1 MARNDQALTEKI
13 LDTIESPADLGRL
26 SYDELERLAFEM
38 RAEMIAATSLHG
50 GHLAPSLGAVE
61 LIIALH
67 RVLDC
72 PRDRLVFDVGHQA
85 YAHKLLTGRRR
96 QFKTLR
102 TYDGISGFPKITES
116 AYDAHDSG
124 HASDSLST
132 ALGYALARDL
142 DGSDA
147 TIAALIGDAS
157 FTGGMALEALNDIGR
172 ANTPLLI
179 VLNDNGM
186 SISPNVG
193 GFSAYLAKVRMSSQY
208 TNLRNQVEDAFN
220 SSGALGRLLM
230 RGGNAAKESFKQI
243 VLPGATFLEGFGVT
257 YVGPVDGH
265 DIQTMERIFRD
276 AKELGGPVVVHAV
289 TVKGKGYGPAENNP
303 ALFHGVGPFDIAT
316 GTPKPKA
323 STPTWTQVFSDELV
337 KLAGDDPDIV
347 AITAA
352 MASGTGLAGFAK
364 SYPDRFFDVGIAEEH
379 AVGMASALALAGKKP
394 VVAIYSTFMQRAID
408 QAIVNVGLQKAHV
421 IFCLDRAGLVGDDG
435 PTHHGVFDLVY
446 LRMIPGM
453 RVLAPSNDE
462 ELRAALRC
470 AIDLEGP
477 VAIRYPRGSAPVA
490 AAPCETW
497 RGGRALKLED
507 GNDGALLAVGRMV
520 DVARD
525 VARNAAGHGIDL
537 AVWDM
542 RWVKPIDE
550 DAVREAARTGR
561 IFTLE
566 DGVVTGGFGSGVL
579 EQLAEMGV
587 ACPVTRFG
595 IPDAFVTQGPTDRL
609 FEELGLDAA
618 GIAAA
623 VIAAC
628 RER

>member
-1 MARNDQALTEKI
+1 MTEKI
-13 LDTIESPADLGRL
+13 LDTIESPADLADL
-26 SYDELERLAFEM
+26 SYEQLNRLAFEL

-50 GHLAPSLGAVE
+50 GHLAPSLGSVE

-85 YAHKLLTGRRR
+85 YAHKLLTGRRK

-102 TYDGISGFPKITES
+102 TYEGISGFPKITES
-116 AYDAHDSG
+116 EYDAHDSG

-193 GFSAYLAKVRMSSQY
+193 GFSTYLAKVRMSDQY
-208 TNLRNQVEDAFN
+208 TQLRNHVEDAFN
-220 SSGALGRLLM
+220 ASGTLGRLLM
-230 RGGNAAKESFKQI
+230 RGGNAAKESFKQF

-257 YVGPVDGH
+257 YIGPVDGH
-265 DIQTMERIFRD
+265 DIQTLEEILRD
-276 AKELGGPVVVHAV
+276 AKALEGPVVIHAV
-289 TVKGKGYGPAENNP
+289 TMKGKGYGPAEKNP
-303 ALFHGVGPFDIAT
+303 ALFHGVGPFDIAS
-316 GTPKPKA
+316 GTPKPKSNA
-323 STPTWTQVFSDELV
+323 NPTWTQVFSDELI
-337 KLAGDDPDIV
+337 KLAEDDSSIV

-352 MASGTGLAGFAK
+352 MASGTGLSAFAK
-364 SYPDRFFDVGIAEEH
+364 AYPERFFDVGIAEEH
-379 AVGMASALALAGKKP
+379 AVGMASSFALAGKKP

-421 IFCLDRAGLVGDDG
+421 VFCLDRAGLVGDDG

-446 LRMIPGM
+446 LRMIPNM
-453 RVLAPSNDE
+453 RILAPSNDE
-462 ELRAALRC
+462 ELRMALRC
-470 AIDLEGP
+470 AMALEGP

-490 AAPCETW
+490 PGACEPW
-497 RGGRALKLED
+497 QEGHAVKVRD
-507 GNDGALLAVGRMV
+507 GADGALLALGRMV
-520 DVARD
+520 DVACE
-525 VARNAAGHGIDL
+525 VAEVAARQGVELSI
-537 AVWDM
+537 WDM
-542 RWVKPIDE
+542 RWAKPIDA
-550 DAVREAARTGR
+550 DALRDAAHTGH

-566 DGVVTGGFGSGVL
+566 DGVITGGFGSGVL
-579 EQLAEMGV
+579 ELLSDMGES
-587 ACPVTRFG
+587 CPVRRFG
-595 IPDAFVTQGPTDRL
+595 IPDTFVTQGPVDKL
-609 FEELGLDAA
+609 FEVLGLDAESISA
-618 GIAAA
+618 EVLAAYQS
-623 VIAAC
+623 
-628 RER
+628 

>member
-1 MARNDQALTEKI
+1 MTEKI
-13 LDTIESPADLGRL
+13 LDTIESPADLADL
-26 SYDELERLAFEM
+26 SYEQLNRLAFEL

-50 GHLAPSLGAVE
+50 GHLAPSLGSVE

-85 YAHKLLTGRRR
+85 YAHKLLTGRRKR
-96 QFKTLR
+96 FKTLR
-102 TYDGISGFPKITES
+102 TYEGISGFPKITES
-116 AYDAHDSG
+116 EYDAHDSG

-193 GFSAYLAKVRMSSQY
+193 GFSTYLAKVRMSDQY
-208 TNLRNQVEDAFN
+208 TQLRNHVEDAFN
-220 SSGALGRLLM
+220 ASGTLGRLLM
-230 RGGNAAKESFKQI
+230 RGGNAAKESFKQF

-257 YVGPVDGH
+257 YIGPVDGH
-265 DIQTMERIFRD
+265 DIQTLEEILRD
-276 AKELGGPVVVHAV
+276 AKALEGPVVIHAV
-289 TVKGKGYGPAENNP
+289 TMKGKGYGPAEKNP
-303 ALFHGVGPFDIAT
+303 ALFHGVGPFDIAS
-316 GTPKPKA
+316 GTPKPKSNA
-323 STPTWTQVFSDELV
+323 NPTWTQVFSDELI
-337 KLAGDDPDIV
+337 KLAEDDPSII

-352 MASGTGLAGFAK
+352 MASGTGLSAFAK
-364 SYPDRFFDVGIAEEH
+364 AYPERFFDVGIAEEH
-379 AVGMASALALAGKKP
+379 AVGMASSLALGGKKP

-421 IFCLDRAGLVGDDG
+421 VFCLDRAGLVGDDG

-446 LRMIPGM
+446 LRMIPNM
-453 RVLAPSNDE
+453 RILAPSSDE
-462 ELRAALRC
+462 ELRMALRC
-470 AIDLEGP
+470 AMALEGP

-490 AAPCETW
+490 PGACEPW
-497 RGGRALKLED
+497 QEGHAVKVRD
-507 GNDGALLAVGRMV
+507 GADGALLALGRMV
-520 DVARD
+520 DVACE
-525 VARNAAGHGIDL
+525 VAEVAARQGVELSI
-537 AVWDM
+537 WDM
-542 RWVKPIDE
+542 RWAKPIDA
-550 DAVREAARTGR
+550 DALRDAAHTGH

-566 DGVVTGGFGSGVL
+566 DGVITGGFGSGVL
-579 EQLAEMGV
+579 ELLSDMSES
-587 ACPVTRFG
+587 CPVRRFG
-595 IPDAFVTQGPTDRL
+595 IPDTFVTQGPVDKL
-609 FEELGLDAA
+609 FEVLGLDAESISA
-618 GIAAA
+618 EVLAAYQS
-623 VIAAC
+623 
-628 RER
+628 

>member
-1 MARNDQALTEKI
+1 MTEKI
-13 LDTIESPADLGRL
+13 LDTIESPADLADL
-26 SYDELERLAFEM
+26 SYEQLNRLAFEL

-50 GHLAPSLGAVE
+50 GHLAPSLGSVE

-85 YAHKLLTGRRR
+85 YAHKLLTGRRK

-102 TYDGISGFPKITES
+102 TYEGISGFPKITES

-193 GFSAYLAKVRMSSQY
+193 GFSTYLAKVRMSDQY
-208 TNLRNQVEDAFN
+208 TQLRNHVEDAFN
-220 SSGALGRLLM
+220 ASGTLGRLLM
-230 RGGNAAKESFKQI
+230 RGGNAAKESFKQF

-257 YVGPVDGH
+257 YIGPVDGH
-265 DIQTMERIFRD
+265 DIQTLEEILRD
-276 AKELGGPVVVHAV
+276 AKALEGPVVIHAV
-289 TVKGKGYGPAENNP
+289 TMKGKGYGPAEKNP
-303 ALFHGVGPFDIAT
+303 ALFHGVGPFDIAS
-316 GTPKPKA
+316 GTPKPKSNA
-323 STPTWTQVFSDELV
+323 NPTWTQVFSDELI
-337 KLAGDDPDIV
+337 KLAEDDSSIV

-352 MASGTGLAGFAK
+352 MASGTGLSAFAK
-364 SYPDRFFDVGIAEEH
+364 AYPERFFDVGIAEEH
-379 AVGMASALALAGKKP
+379 AVGMASSLALAGKKP

-421 IFCLDRAGLVGDDG
+421 VFCLDRAGLVGDDG
-435 PTHHGVFDLVY
+435 PTHHGVFDLAY
-446 LRMIPGM
+446 LRMIPNM
-453 RVLAPSNDE
+453 RILAPSNDE
-462 ELRAALRC
+462 ELRMALRC
-470 AIDLEGP
+470 AMALEGP

-490 AAPCETW
+490 SGACEPW
-497 RGGRALKLED
+497 REGHAVKIRD
-507 GNDGALLAVGRMV
+507 GADGALLALGRMV
-520 DVARD
+520 DVARE
-525 VARNAAGHGIDL
+525 VAEQASRQGVELSI
-537 AVWDM
+537 WDM
-542 RWVKPIDE
+542 RWAKPIDA
-550 DAVREAARTGR
+550 DALRDAAHTGH

-566 DGVVTGGFGSGVL
+566 DGVITGGFGSGVL
-579 EQLAEMGV
+579 ELLSDMGES
-587 ACPVTRFG
+587 CPVRRFG
-595 IPDAFVTQGPTDRL
+595 IPDTFVTQGPVDKL
-609 FEELGLDAA
+609 FEVLGLDAESISA
-618 GIAAA
+618 EVLAAYQS
-623 VIAAC
+623 
-628 RER
+628 

>member
-1 MARNDQALTEKI
+1 MTEKI
-13 LDTIESPADLGRL
+13 LDTIESPADLADL
-26 SYDELERLAFEM
+26 SYEQLNRLAFEL

-50 GHLAPSLGAVE
+50 GHLAPSLGSVE

-85 YAHKLLTGRRR
+85 YAHKLLTGRRK

-102 TYDGISGFPKITES
+102 MYEGISGFPKITES

-193 GFSAYLAKVRMSSQY
+193 GFSTYLAKVRMSDQY
-208 TNLRNQVEDAFN
+208 TQLRNHVEDAFN
-220 SSGALGRLLM
+220 ASGTLGRLLM
-230 RGGNAAKESFKQI
+230 RGGNAAKESFKQF

-257 YVGPVDGH
+257 YIGPVDGH
-265 DIQTMERIFRD
+265 DIQTLEEILRD
-276 AKELGGPVVVHAV
+276 AKALEGPVVIHAV
-289 TVKGKGYGPAENNP
+289 TMKGKGYGPAEKNP
-303 ALFHGVGPFDIAT
+303 ALFHGVGPFDIAS
-316 GTPKPKA
+316 GTPKPKSNA
-323 STPTWTQVFSDELV
+323 NPTWTQVFSDELI
-337 KLAGDDPDIV
+337 KLAKEDPSIV

-352 MASGTGLAGFAK
+352 MASGTGLSAFAK
-364 SYPDRFFDVGIAEEH
+364 AYPERFFDVGIAEEH
-379 AVGMASALALAGKKP
+379 AVGMASSLALAGKKP

-421 IFCLDRAGLVGDDG
+421 VFCLDRAGLVGDDG

-446 LRMIPGM
+446 LRMIPNM
-453 RVLAPSNDE
+453 RILAPSNDE
-462 ELRAALRC
+462 ELRMALRC
-470 AIDLEGP
+470 AMALEGP

-490 AAPCETW
+490 SDACEPW
-497 RGGRALKLED
+497 QEGHAVKVRD
-507 GNDGALLAVGRMV
+507 GADGALLALGRMV
-520 DVARD
+520 DIAREVAEAA
-525 VARNAAGHGIDL
+525 ARQGAEL
-537 AVWDM
+537 SVWDM
-542 RWVKPIDE
+542 RWAKPIDA
-550 DAVREAARTGR
+550 DALRDAAHTGH
-561 IFTLE
+561 IFTFE
-566 DGVVTGGFGSGVL
+566 DGVITGGFGSGVL
-579 EQLAEMGV
+579 ELLSDMGES
-587 ACPVTRFG
+587 CPVRRFG
-595 IPDAFVTQGPTDRL
+595 IPDTFVTQGPVDKL
-609 FEELGLDAA
+609 FEVLGLDAESISA
-618 GIAAA
+618 EVLAAYQS
-623 VIAAC
+623 
-628 RER
+628 

>member
-1 MARNDQALTEKI
+1 MTEKI
-13 LDTIESPADLGRL
+13 LDTIESPADLADL
-26 SYDELERLAFEM
+26 SYEQLNRLAFEL

-50 GHLAPSLGAVE
+50 GHLAPSLGSVE

-85 YAHKLLTGRRR
+85 YAHKLLTGRRK

-102 TYDGISGFPKITES
+102 TYEGISGFPKITES

-193 GFSAYLAKVRMSSQY
+193 GFSTYLAKVRMSDQY
-208 TNLRNQVEDAFN
+208 TQLRNHVEDAFN
-220 SSGALGRLLM
+220 ASGTLGRLLM
-230 RGGNAAKESFKQI
+230 RGGNAAKESFKQF

-257 YVGPVDGH
+257 YIGPVDGH
-265 DIQTMERIFRD
+265 DIQTLEEILRD
-276 AKELGGPVVVHAV
+276 AKALEGPVVIHAV
-289 TVKGKGYGPAENNP
+289 TMKGKGYGPAEKNP
-303 ALFHGVGPFDIAT
+303 ALFHGVGPFDIAS
-316 GTPKPKA
+316 GTPKPKSNA
-323 STPTWTQVFSDELV
+323 NPTWTQVFSDELI
-337 KLAGDDPDIV
+337 KLAEDDPSIV

-352 MASGTGLAGFAK
+352 MASGTGLSAFAK
-364 SYPDRFFDVGIAEEH
+364 AYPERFFDVGIAEEH
-379 AVGMASALALAGKKP
+379 AVGMASSLALAGKKP

-421 IFCLDRAGLVGDDG
+421 VFCLDRAGLVGDDG

-446 LRMIPGM
+446 LRMIPNM
-453 RVLAPSNDE
+453 RILAPSSDE
-462 ELRAALRC
+462 ELRMALRC
-470 AIDLEGP
+470 AMALEGP

-490 AAPCETW
+490 PGACEPW
-497 RGGRALKLED
+497 QEGHAVKVRD
-507 GNDGALLAVGRMV
+507 GADGALLALGRMV
-520 DVARD
+520 DVARE
-525 VARNAAGHGIDL
+525 VAEVAARQGVELSI
-537 AVWDM
+537 WDM
-542 RWVKPIDE
+542 RWAKPIDADALR
-550 DAVREAARTGR
+550 DAVHTGH

-566 DGVVTGGFGSGVL
+566 DGVITGGFGSGVL
-579 EQLAEMGV
+579 ELLSDMGES
-587 ACPVTRFG
+587 CPVRRFG
-595 IPDAFVTQGPTDRL
+595 IPDTFVTQGPVDKL
-609 FEELGLDAA
+609 FEVLGLDAESISA
-618 GIAAA
+618 EVLAAYQS
-623 VIAAC
+623 
-628 RER
+628 

>member
-1 MARNDQALTEKI
+1 MTEKI
-13 LDTIESPADLGRL
+13 LDTIESPADLADL
-26 SYDELERLAFEM
+26 SYEQLNRLAFEL

-50 GHLAPSLGAVE
+50 GHLAPSLGSVE

-85 YAHKLLTGRRR
+85 YAHKLLTGRRK

-102 TYDGISGFPKITES
+102 TYEGISGFPKITES

-193 GFSAYLAKVRMSSQY
+193 GFSTYLAKVRMSDQY
-208 TNLRNQVEDAFN
+208 TQLRDHVEDAFN
-220 SSGALGRLLM
+220 ASGTLGRLLM
-230 RGGNAAKESFKQI
+230 RGGNAAKESFKQF

-257 YVGPVDGH
+257 YIGPVDGH
-265 DIQTMERIFRD
+265 DIQALEEILRD
-276 AKELGGPVVVHAV
+276 AKEFEGPVVIHAV
-289 TVKGKGYGPAENNP
+289 TMKGKGYSPAEKNP
-303 ALFHGVGPFDIAT
+303 ALFHGVGPFDIAS
-316 GTPKPKA
+316 GTPKPKSNA
-323 STPTWTQVFSDELV
+323 NPTWTQVFSDELI
-337 KLAGDDPDIV
+337 KLAEDDPSII

-352 MASGTGLAGFAK
+352 MASGTGLSAFAK
-364 SYPDRFFDVGIAEEH
+364 AYPERFFDVGIAEEH
-379 AVGMASALALAGKKP
+379 AVGMASSLALAGKKP

-421 IFCLDRAGLVGDDG
+421 VFCLDRAGLVGDDG

-446 LRMIPGM
+446 LRMIPNM
-453 RVLAPSNDE
+453 RILAPSSDE
-462 ELRAALRC
+462 ELRMALRC
-470 AIDLEGP
+470 AMALEGP

-490 AAPCETW
+490 PGACEPW
-497 RGGRALKLED
+497 QEGHAVKVRD
-507 GNDGALLAVGRMV
+507 GADGALLALGRMV
-520 DVARD
+520 DVACE
-525 VARNAAGHGIDL
+525 VAEVAARQGVELSI
-537 AVWDM
+537 WDM
-542 RWVKPIDE
+542 RWAKPIDA
-550 DAVREAARTGR
+550 DALRDAAHTGH

-566 DGVVTGGFGSGVL
+566 DGVITGGFGSGVL
-579 EQLAEMGV
+579 ELLSDMGES
-587 ACPVTRFG
+587 CPVRRFG
-595 IPDAFVTQGPTDRL
+595 IPDTFVTQGPVDKL
-609 FEELGLDAA
+609 FEVLGLDAESISA
-618 GIAAA
+618 EVLAAYQS
-623 VIAAC
+623 
-628 RER
+628 

>member
-1 MARNDQALTEKI
+1 MTEKI
-13 LDTIESPADLGRL
+13 LDTIESPADLADL
-26 SYDELERLAFEM
+26 SYEQLNRLAFEL

-50 GHLAPSLGAVE
+50 GHLAPSLGSVE

-85 YAHKLLTGRRR
+85 YAHKLLTGRRK

-102 TYDGISGFPKITES
+102 TYEGISGFPKITES

-193 GFSAYLAKVRMSSQY
+193 GFSTYLAKVRMSDQY
-208 TNLRNQVEDAFN
+208 TQLRNHVEDAFN
-220 SSGALGRLLM
+220 ASGTLGRLLM
-230 RGGNAAKESFKQI
+230 RGGNAAKESFKQF

-257 YVGPVDGH
+257 YIGPVDGH
-265 DIQTMERIFRD
+265 DIQTLEEILRD
-276 AKELGGPVVVHAV
+276 AKALEGPVVIHAV
-289 TVKGKGYGPAENNP
+289 TMKGKGYGPAEKNP
-303 ALFHGVGPFDIAT
+303 ALFHGVGPFDIAS
-316 GTPKPKA
+316 GTPKPKSNA
-323 STPTWTQVFSDELV
+323 NPTWTQVFSDELI
-337 KLAGDDPDIV
+337 KLAEDDPSIV

-352 MASGTGLAGFAK
+352 MASGTGLSAFAK
-364 SYPDRFFDVGIAEEH
+364 AYPERFFDVGIAEEH
-379 AVGMASALALAGKKP
+379 AVGMASSLALAGKKP

-421 IFCLDRAGLVGDDG
+421 VFCLDRAGLVGDDG

-446 LRMIPGM
+446 LRMIPNM
-453 RVLAPSNDE
+453 RILAPSNDE
-462 ELRAALRC
+462 ELRMALRC
-470 AIDLEGP
+470 AMALEGP

-490 AAPCETW
+490 PGACEPW
-497 RGGRALKLED
+497 QEGHAVKVRD
-507 GNDGALLAVGRMV
+507 GADGALLALGRMV
-520 DVARD
+520 DVARE
-525 VARNAAGHGIDL
+525 VAEQASRQGVELSI
-537 AVWDM
+537 WDM
-542 RWVKPIDE
+542 RWAKPIDA
-550 DAVREAARTGR
+550 DALRDAAHTGH

-566 DGVVTGGFGSGVL
+566 DGVITGGFGSGVL
-579 EQLAEMGV
+579 ELLSDMGES
-587 ACPVTRFG
+587 CPVRRFG
-595 IPDAFVTQGPTDRL
+595 IPDTFVTQGPVDKL
-609 FEELGLDAA
+609 FEVLGLDAESISA
-618 GIAAA
+618 EVLAAYQS
-623 VIAAC
+623 
-628 RER
+628 

>member
-1 MARNDQALTEKI
+1 MTEKI
-13 LDTIESPADLGRL
+13 LDTIESPADLADL
-26 SYDELERLAFEM
+26 SYEQLNRLAFEL

-50 GHLAPSLGAVE
+50 GHLAPSLGSVE

-85 YAHKLLTGRRR
+85 YAHKLLTGRRKR
-96 QFKTLR
+96 FKTLR
-102 TYDGISGFPKITES
+102 TYEGISGFPKITES

-193 GFSAYLAKVRMSSQY
+193 GFSTYLAKVRMSDQY
-208 TNLRNQVEDAFN
+208 TQLRNHVEDAFN
-220 SSGALGRLLM
+220 ASGTLGRLLM
-230 RGGNAAKESFKQI
+230 RGGNAAKESFKQF

-265 DIQTMERIFRD
+265 DIQALEEILRD
-276 AKELGGPVVVHAV
+276 AKEFEGPVVIHAV
-289 TVKGKGYGPAENNP
+289 TMKGKGYSPAEKNP
-303 ALFHGVGPFDIAT
+303 ALFHGVGPFDIAS
-316 GTPKPKA
+316 GTPKPK
-323 STPTWTQVFSDELV
+323 SNTNPTWTQVFSDELIN
-337 KLAGDDPDIV
+337 LAEDDPSIV

-352 MASGTGLAGFAK
+352 MASGTGLSAFAK
-364 SYPDRFFDVGIAEEH
+364 AYPERFFDVGIAEEH
-379 AVGMASALALAGKKP
+379 AVGMASSLALAGKKP

-421 IFCLDRAGLVGDDG
+421 VFCLDRAGLVGDDG
-435 PTHHGVFDLVY
+435 PTHHGVFDLAY
-446 LRMIPGM
+446 LRMIPNM
-453 RVLAPSNDE
+453 RILAPSNDE
-462 ELRAALRC
+462 ELRMALRC
-470 AIDLEGP
+470 AMALEGP

-490 AAPCETW
+490 SGACEPW
-497 RGGRALKLED
+497 REGHAVKIRD
-507 GNDGALLAVGRMV
+507 GADGALLALGRMV
-520 DVARD
+520 DVACE
-525 VARNAAGHGIDL
+525 VAEQAARQGVELSI
-537 AVWDM
+537 WDM
-542 RWVKPIDE
+542 RWAKPIDA
-550 DAVREAARTGR
+550 DALRDAAHTGH

-566 DGVVTGGFGSGVL
+566 DGVITGGFGSGVL
-579 EQLAEMGV
+579 ELLSDMGES
-587 ACPVTRFG
+587 CPVRRFG
-595 IPDAFVTQGPTDRL
+595 IPDTFVTQGPVDKL
-609 FEELGLDAA
+609 FEVLGLDAESISA
-618 GIAAA
+618 EVLAAYQS
-623 VIAAC
+623 
-628 RER
+628 

>member
-1 MARNDQALTEKI
+1 MTEKI
-13 LDTIESPADLGRL
+13 LDTIESPADLADL
-26 SYDELERLAFEM
+26 SYEQLNRLAFEL

-50 GHLAPSLGAVE
+50 GHLAPSLGSVE

-85 YAHKLLTGRRR
+85 YAHKLLTGRRK

-102 TYDGISGFPKITES
+102 TYEGISGFPKITES

-193 GFSAYLAKVRMSSQY
+193 GFSTYLAKVRMSDQY
-208 TNLRNQVEDAFN
+208 TQLRNHVEDAFN
-220 SSGALGRLLM
+220 ASGTLGRLLM
-230 RGGNAAKESFKQI
+230 RGGNAAKESFKQF

-257 YVGPVDGH
+257 YIGPVDGH
-265 DIQTMERIFRD
+265 DIQTLEEILRD
-276 AKELGGPVVVHAV
+276 AKALEGPVVIHAV
-289 TVKGKGYGPAENNP
+289 TMKGKGYGPAEKNP
-303 ALFHGVGPFDIAT
+303 ALFHGVGPFDIAS
-316 GTPKPKA
+316 GTPKPKSNA
-323 STPTWTQVFSDELV
+323 NPTWTQVFSDELI
-337 KLAGDDPDIV
+337 KLAEDDPSIV

-352 MASGTGLAGFAK
+352 MASGTGLSAFAK
-364 SYPDRFFDVGIAEEH
+364 AYPERFFDVGIAEEH
-379 AVGMASALALAGKKP
+379 AVGMASSLALAGKKP

-421 IFCLDRAGLVGDDG
+421 VFCLDRAGLVGDDG

-446 LRMIPGM
+446 LRMIPNM
-453 RVLAPSNDE
+453 RILAPSSDE
-462 ELRAALRC
+462 ELRMALRC
-470 AIDLEGP
+470 AMALEGP

-490 AAPCETW
+490 PGACEPW
-497 RGGRALKLED
+497 QEGHAVKVRD
-507 GNDGALLAVGRMV
+507 GADGALLALGRMV
-520 DVARD
+520 DVACE
-525 VARNAAGHGIDL
+525 VAEVAARQGVELSI
-537 AVWDM
+537 WDM
-542 RWVKPIDE
+542 RWAKPIDA
-550 DAVREAARTGR
+550 DALRDAAHTGH

-566 DGVVTGGFGSGVL
+566 DGVITGGFGSGVL
-579 EQLAEMGV
+579 ELLSDMGES
-587 ACPVTRFG
+587 CPVRRFG
-595 IPDAFVTQGPTDRL
+595 IPDTFVTQGPVDKL
-609 FEELGLDAA
+609 FEVLGLDAESISA
-618 GIAAA
+618 ELLAAYQS
-623 VIAAC
+623 
-628 RER
+628 

>member
-1 MARNDQALTEKI
+1 MTEKI
-13 LDTIESPADLGRL
+13 LDTIESPADLADL
-26 SYDELERLAFEM
+26 SYEQLNRLAFEL

-50 GHLAPSLGAVE
+50 GHLAPSLGSVE

-85 YAHKLLTGRRR
+85 YAHKLLTGRRK

-102 TYDGISGFPKITES
+102 TYEGISGFPKITES

-147 TIAALIGDAS
+147 TIAVLIGDAS

-193 GFSAYLAKVRMSSQY
+193 GFSTYLAKVRMSDQY
-208 TNLRNQVEDAFN
+208 TQLRNHVEDAFN
-220 SSGALGRLLM
+220 ASGTLGRLLM
-230 RGGNAAKESFKQI
+230 RGGNAAKESFKQF

-257 YVGPVDGH
+257 YIGPVDGH
-265 DIQTMERIFRD
+265 DIQTLEEILRD
-276 AKELGGPVVVHAV
+276 AKALEGPVVIHAV
-289 TVKGKGYGPAENNP
+289 TMKGKGYGPAEKNP
-303 ALFHGVGPFDIAT
+303 ALFHGVGPFDIAS
-316 GTPKPKA
+316 GTPKPKSNA
-323 STPTWTQVFSDELV
+323 NPTWTQVFSDELI
-337 KLAGDDPDIV
+337 KLAKEDPSIV

-352 MASGTGLAGFAK
+352 MASGTGLSAFAK
-364 SYPDRFFDVGIAEEH
+364 AYPERFFDVGIAEEH
-379 AVGMASALALAGKKP
+379 AVGMASSLALAGKKP

-421 IFCLDRAGLVGDDG
+421 VFCLDRAGLVGDDG

-446 LRMIPGM
+446 LRMIPNM
-453 RVLAPSNDE
+453 RILAPSNDE
-462 ELRAALRC
+462 ELRMALRC
-470 AIDLEGP
+470 AMALEGP
-477 VAIRYPRGSAPVA
+477 VAIRYPRGSAPIA
-490 AAPCETW
+490 SGACEPW
-497 RGGRALKLED
+497 QEGHAVKVRD
-507 GNDGALLAVGRMV
+507 GADGALLALGRMV
-520 DVARD
+520 DVARE
-525 VARNAAGHGIDL
+525 VAEVAARQGVEL
-537 AVWDM
+537 SVWDM
-542 RWVKPIDE
+542 RWAKPIDA
-550 DAVREAARTGR
+550 DALRDAAHTGH

-566 DGVVTGGFGSGVL
+566 DGVITGGFGSGVL
-579 EQLAEMGV
+579 ELLSDMGES
-587 ACPVTRFG
+587 CPVRRFG
-595 IPDAFVTQGPTDRL
+595 IPDTFVTQGPVDKL
-609 FEELGLDAA
+609 FEVLGLDAESISA
-618 GIAAA
+618 EVLAAYQS
-623 VIAAC
+623 
-628 RER
+628 

>member
-1 MARNDQALTEKI
+1 MTEKI
-13 LDTIESPADLGRL
+13 LDTIESPADLADL
-26 SYDELERLAFEM
+26 SYEQLNRLAFEL

-50 GHLAPSLGAVE
+50 GHLAPSLGSVE

-85 YAHKLLTGRRR
+85 YAHKLLTGRRK

-102 TYDGISGFPKITES
+102 TYEGISGFPKITES

-147 TIAALIGDAS
+147 TIASLIGDAS

-193 GFSAYLAKVRMSSQY
+193 GFSTYLAKVRMSDQY
-208 TNLRNQVEDAFN
+208 TQLRNHVEDAFN
-220 SSGALGRLLM
+220 ASGTLGRLLM
-230 RGGNAAKESFKQI
+230 RGGNAAKESFKQF

-257 YVGPVDGH
+257 YIGPVDGH
-265 DIQTMERIFRD
+265 DIQTLEEILRD
-276 AKELGGPVVVHAV
+276 AKALEGPVVIHAV
-289 TVKGKGYGPAENNP
+289 TMKGKGYGPAEKNP
-303 ALFHGVGPFDIAT
+303 ALFHGVGPFDIAS
-316 GTPKPKA
+316 GTPKPKSNA
-323 STPTWTQVFSDELV
+323 NPTWTQVFSDELI
-337 KLAGDDPDIV
+337 KLAEDDPSIV

-352 MASGTGLAGFAK
+352 MASGTGLSAFAK
-364 SYPDRFFDVGIAEEH
+364 AYPERFFDVGIAEEH
-379 AVGMASALALAGKKP
+379 AVGMASSLALAGKKP

-408 QAIVNVGLQKAHV
+408 QAIVNVGLQKVHV
-421 IFCLDRAGLVGDDG
+421 VFCLDRAGLVGDDG

-446 LRMIPGM
+446 LRMIPNM
-453 RVLAPSNDE
+453 RILAPSNDE
-462 ELRAALRC
+462 ELRMALRC
-470 AIDLEGP
+470 AMALEGP

-490 AAPCETW
+490 PGACEPW
-497 RGGRALKLED
+497 QEGHAVKVRD
-507 GNDGALLAVGRMV
+507 GADGALLALGRMV
-520 DVARD
+520 DVACE
-525 VARNAAGHGIDL
+525 VAEVAARQGVELSI
-537 AVWDM
+537 WDM
-542 RWVKPIDE
+542 RWAKPIDA
-550 DAVREAARTGR
+550 DALRDAAHTGH

-566 DGVVTGGFGSGVL
+566 DGVITGGFGSGVL
-579 EQLAEMGV
+579 ELLSDMGES
-587 ACPVTRFG
+587 CPVRRFG
-595 IPDAFVTQGPTDRL
+595 IPDTFVTQGPVDKL
-609 FEELGLDAA
+609 FEVLGLDAESISA
-618 GIAAA
+618 EVLAAYQS
-623 VIAAC
+623 
-628 RER
+628 